1 MGAKSVVYNMFL
13 SGNRAA
19 VPVVLMGCLR
29 HPIYTVEG
37 LLAAVTKVTPV
48 AVGNHFKSR
57 LRRRRVT
64 GLGPFSALHSRENA
78 VALLGAPGS

>member
-1 MGAKSVVYNMFL
+1 MGAKSVAYNMFL

-19 VPVVLMGCLR
+19 VPVVLMGCLQ

-37 LLAAVTKVTPV
+37 ILTAVTKVTPE

-57 LRRRRVT
+57 LRRLPMT
-64 GLGPFSALHSRENA
+64 GLGPCSPFHSRENA
-78 VALLGAPGS
+78 VALLLAPRL